1 MNTGLTLHHQ
11 VSIPT
16 AVTRNYPVIFVL
28 HGMGG
33 NETNLPPILEHL
45 RSTHLIISVRGPL
58 THGKGYAYF
67 YPKSYG
73 NPDRATFDP
82 AVVALTQFCDDA
94 IRQYPVDLERV
105 FVVGFSQGSILGMTL
120 SLATDLPIKGVAAM
134 NGYIPQFIMEQAP
147 KSVQTAYFVSQG
159 ETDPIFPLAVGRQT
173 HAFLAPRSSDVT
185 YVEYPVG
192 HEISP
197 CTVADLVSW
206 LRVRS

>member
-1 MNTGLTLHHQ
+1 MKLELNLHHL

-16 AVTRNYPVIFVL
+16 AVTGNCPVIFVL
-28 HGMGG
+28 HGMGAS
-33 NETNLPPILEHL
+33 ETNLPPILENF

-58 THGKGYAYF
+58 AHGNGYAYF
-67 YPKSYG
+67 YAKSYG

-82 AVVALTQFCDDA
+82 AVAALTQFFDDA
-94 IRQYPVDLERV
+94 IRQYPVDPERV

-120 SLATDLPIKGVAAM
+120 SLATHLPIKGVVAL

-147 KSVQTAYFVSQG
+147 ESVRTAYFVSQG
-159 ETDPIFPLAVGRQT
+159 ETDPIFPLAVGRKT

-185 YVEYPVG
+185 YGEYPVG

-197 CTVADLVSW
+197 SMVGDLTRW
-206 LRVRS
+206 LRTRS